1 MHPFEGVRKVNKKKN
16 FLMVLLI
23 LLLFVSVA
31 AGVFWHM
38 RHYVLV
44 DMQFY
49 PRGARSMDLREN
61 EISIRHYEKILRRM
75 PGCEV
80 RWNVPLSQGSWP
92 DDTETITVAALTER
106 DVRSLKYLTQLKT
119 VEAEDCADYD
129 NLLLLR
135 QQYPEL
141 QVNYSVPLGED
152 RFSGS
157 TKQVALEN
165 IAPEEI
171 RLLQYLPE
179 LQTVLCSGG
188 QPETVAGLM
197 EYCEAKNLE
206 FLISLGADPITMD
219 TRAVEAEGIT
229 GAQLTLLQYLP
240 KMRKLHIR
248 EPKVSADRLLQ
259 LRQDRPDVKI
269 TWEQKIFG
277 QVCTTEMTEIDL
289 SGAKVTDLDRL
300 DEKMAYFPDA
310 ETVFLGESKLTNET
324 LAAHRNLV
332 RDKYKLVWTVTCGK
346 KLKART
352 DDTTFMPVR
361 ERVYYFNDEE
371 AYNLRY
377 CEDMVCIDI
386 GHMSI
391 HNVDFVKYMPN
402 LEYLILA
409 HTQVQYVEPLST
421 CKKLKFLELDWTP
434 IRDLT
439 PLQGCTALEDLN
451 LGNTFADFTPVGEMN
466 WLKNLW
472 MIDCSTGA
480 RYRMTQALPNTKV
493 MVTGSATVDNGWREL
508 DNYYKM
514 RDLLGMHYMSW

>member
-1 MHPFEGVRKVNKKKN
+1 MSKKKI
-16 FLMVLLI
+16 FLMVLLVV
-23 LLLFVSVA
+23 LLFSSVI

-49 PRGARSMDLREN
+49 PRGVQHLDLRDR
-61 EISIRHYEKILRRM
+61 EISIRHYEKIIQRL

-92 DDTETITVAALTER
+92 EDTRTITVTALTER
-106 DVRSLKYLTQLKT
+106 DVRNLKYLEQLQT
-119 VEAEDCADYD
+119 VEAEGCTDYR

-135 QQYPEL
+135 QQIPDL
-141 QVNYSVPLGED
+141 QVNYWVSLGEE
-152 RFSGS
+152 RFSGRAR
-157 TKQVALEN
+157 QVAVEN
-165 IAPEEI
+165 ISPEEI
-171 RLLQYLPE
+171 QLLQYLPD
-179 LQTVLCSGG
+179 LQRVLCSGG
-188 QPETVAGLM
+188 QPETVADLKNF
-197 EYCEAKNLE
+197 CEENRLE
-206 FLISLGADPITMD
+206 FLISLGDAPLTMD
-219 TRAVEAEGIT
+219 TRTVKAEGIT
-229 GAQLTLLQYLP
+229 EQQLNLLQFLP
-240 KMRKLHIR
+240 DMQKLHIR
-248 EPKVSADRLLQ
+248 EPQVAAEQLMQ
-259 LRQDRPDVKI
+259 LRQDRPDVTV
-269 TWEQKIFG
+269 TWEREVFG
-277 QVCTTEMTEIDL
+277 KNCTTEMKEIDL
-289 SGAKVTDLDRL
+289 SGAKDVDLEKL
-300 DEKMAYFPDA
+300 DEEMTYFPEA
-310 ETVFLGESKLTNET
+310 ETVFLGETQLSNET
-324 LAAHRNLV
+324 LAARRDQV

-346 KLKART
+346 KLKSRT
-352 DDTTFMPVR
+352 DATTFMPVR
-361 ERVYYFNDEE
+361 EKVYYFNDEE

-391 HNVDFVKYMPN
+391 YNIDFVKYMPN

-409 HTQVQYVEPLST
+409 HTQVQYIEPIST
-421 CKKLKFLELDWTP
+421 CKKLRFLELDWSP
-434 IRDLT
+434 VRDLT
-439 PLQGCTALEDLN
+439 PLKGCTALEDLN